1 MERETPLDKKKEMKN
16 IIALLMEHK
25 FRFIF
30 SVIFVIISSVL
41 TVIAPV
47 LIGDAVT
54 IIFDGAN
61 NILHGT
67 GTMDFASLANILLT
81 VSVIYVVSF
90 LFSYLQKYFIIKIS
104 SDIAFTLRQRMISKI
119 LSLPMSEVDK
129 NKRGDILSR
138 LTNDIDNLT
147 SGITESLMEMMTIVI
162 TLVMSLIVMLMINV
176 WMTLLIVVLIPIA
189 FVLIG
194 LMVKF
199 SQKYFKSQLKM
210 KGQLNS
216 KIEESITVH
225 DAMRSFN
232 YQDIS
237 MDDFRKNNARL
248 FEDEWKANFF
258 ASLIHPLI
266 QIMNYIGYI
275 AIAVFGGLFVI
286 QGVFPVG
293 RIVTFMQYAENFT
306 NPLEELASVMSVVM
320 TALSSSARISEF
332 LEYDDEQNPS
342 SKQIFKLN
350 DEITFENVNF
360 SYVPG
365 EKIIDDFSLTV
376 KKGQKIAIVGK
387 TGAGKSTLVKL
398 LMKFYPV
405 DSGKIMIDGVNINE
419 YDNHSY
425 RSMVGMV
432 LQDSWLFSDTIENN
446 IRYGNLDATENEIVE
461 ASIQARTDNF
471 IKQLPEGYDSYLN
484 EDTDNISQGQKQLLT
499 IARTVLSKKEILILD
514 EATSN
519 VDTRTEKLIS
529 DAMNNLM
536 DSSTCFII
544 AHRLSTIT
552 NADKIIVLENGKII
566 EQGTHDELLLKKGYY
581 YNTLNQK

>member
-1 MERETPLDKKKEMKN
+1 MENETPLDKRKEMKN
-16 IIALLMEHK
+16 IISLLMEHK
-25 FRFIF
+25 FRFAFALIC
-30 SVIFVIISSVL
+30 VIISTVL

-54 IIFDGAN
+54 IIFNGAN

-67 GTMDFASLANILLT
+67 GTMDFVSLRNILLI
-81 VSVIYVVSF
+81 VLGLYVASF
-90 LFSYLQKYFIIKIS
+90 IFSYLQSYFIIEIS
-104 SDIAFTLRQRMISKI
+104 SNIAFTLRERVVSKI

-147 SGITESLMEMMTIVI
+147 SGITESLMEMMTISI
-162 TLVMSLIVMLMINV
+162 TLVMSVVIMVMINV
-176 WMTLLIVVLIPIA
+176 WMALLIVFLIPLSFI
-189 FVLIG
+189 LIG
-194 LMVKF
+194 IIVKF
-199 SQKYFKSQLKM
+199 SQDHFKSQLEV
-210 KGQLNS
+210 KGELNS
-216 KIEESITVH
+216 KIEESITIHEVL
-225 DAMRSFN
+225 RSFN

-237 MDDFRKNNARL
+237 MNSFKENNARL

-258 ASLIHPLI
+258 VSLISPLI
-266 QIMNYIGYI
+266 QILTYLGYVAI
-275 AIAVFGGLFVI
+275 AIFGGMFVI

-293 RIVTFMQYAENFT
+293 RIITFMQYAENFT
-306 NPLEELASVMSVVM
+306 SPLEQMAGVMGVVM

-332 LEYDDEQNPS
+332 LEYDDEENPS
-342 SKQIFKLN
+342 SKQISEMN
-350 DEITFENVNF
+350 DEITFENVSF

-376 KKGQKIAIVGK
+376 KKGQKIAIVGG
-387 TGAGKSTLVKL
+387 TGAGKTTLVKL
-398 LMKFYPV
+398 FMKFYPI
-405 DSGKIMIDGVNINE
+405 DSGEIKIDGVNINE
-419 YDNHSY
+419 YDNHSF

-446 IRYGNLDATENEIVE
+446 IRYGNLEATENEIVE
-461 ASIQARTDNF
+461 ASRQAHTDNF
-471 IKQLPEGYDSYLN
+471 IKQLPDGYDSQLN

-499 IARTVLSKKEILILD
+499 IARTILSKKEILILD

-519 VDTRTEKLIS
+519 VDTRTEKFIQ

-536 DSSTCFII
+536 DNSTCFII

-552 NADKIIVLENGKII
+552 NADKIIVLEDGKII
-566 EQGTHDELLLKKGYY
+566 EQGTHDELLAKKGYY
-581 YNTLNQK
+581 YNTLNQQ